1 MLRANANGV
10 LNLIK
15 FAKSCSQLKGFIHVS
30 SVAPLMTKDKTGE
43 IKEELIEETLV
54 GGLDKELLEV
64 NNEIASIKAKY
75 SLDDNTKLFEELT
88 DLGLERAQEH
98 GFPDTYHYTKALG
111 ELIVTK
117 MRGNWP
123 VIIVRPSV
131 IESCLKSP
139 FPGFIEGFK
148 GSEPMFLAYG
158 TGNLRAFP
166 HNESF
171 LWDCMPADILANVC
185 ILSTKYALEKKPDI
199 KVFHVC
205 SGMENPLSLR
215 DLKEITFKYFQE
227 KPMKHPVSKKLIKLE
242 EPLQNCTMQE
252 FLQMSEKDKVVKSLL
267 KLTPY
272 VGNQVQQQIFRTD
285 NLQELR
291 RMINKEEAEKFFITI
306 KNISWEAYLYQ
317 HIDTC
322 RQLLKGNIS
331 NFMLRSKL

>member
-1 MLRANANGV
+1 
-10 LNLIK
+10 
-15 FAKSCSQLKGFIHVS
+15 
-30 SVAPLMTKDKTGE
+30 
-43 IKEELIEETLV
+43 
-54 GGLDKELLEV
+54 
-64 NNEIASIKAKY
+64 
-75 SLDDNTKLFEELT
+75 
-88 DLGLERAQEH
+88 
-98 GFPDTYHYTKALG
+98 
-111 ELIVTK
+111 
-117 MRGNWP
+117 
-123 VIIVRPSV
+123 
-131 IESCLKSP
+131 
-139 FPGFIEGFK
+139 
-148 GSEPMFLAYG
+148 
-158 TGNLRAFP
+158 
-166 HNESF
+166 
-171 LWDCMPADILANVC
+171 MPADILANVC